1 MVTADKKESKF
12 VSVVVYLH
20 NDSRHIV
27 PFFDTVLGMF
37 RDNFEK
43 YEIICVND
51 ASTDDSVKI
60 LKDYFEKGEETG
72 KNGLSAMSQETVE
85 SAEAAGKGNK
95 NGRETLWNGSMIN
108 IIHMSYFQGLE
119 ASMNAGRDMAIGDF
133 VYEFDDINPDYP
145 PELIRDVY
153 DRMLSGYDIVAA
165 SCKGK
170 IKLTSRLFYLFY
182 NLTSSSRNKIGQET
196 FRILSRRA
204 INRVMSMGQY
214 IPYRKAVYVNCGLKT
229 DTVYYESRSS
239 VGRHKSK
246 TDGNER
252 MSLAID
258 SFIYFTNVLE
268 RLSLVVSGAFLLFTL
283 GVAVYIACSFFS
295 ANKPVEGWLS
305 TMGFLSLG
313 FFGVFSLLTFIL
325 KYLSVMLSLIFKHQR
340 YLIEGVEKISK
351 Q

>member
-1 MVTADKKESKF
+1 MAADKKESKF

-20 NDSRHIV
+20 NDSGNIA
-27 PFFDTVLGMF
+27 PFFDRVLGMF
-37 RDNFEK
+37 KGNFEK

-51 ASTDDSVKI
+51 ASVDDSVEV
-60 LKDYFEKGEETG
+60 LKNYFENSGRDG
-72 KNGLSAMSQETVE
+72 
-85 SAEAAGKGNK
+85 EAA
-95 NGRETLWNGSMIN
+95 LWSGSMIN

-145 PELIRDVY
+145 AQLIRDVY
-153 DRMLSGYDIVAA
+153 DRLLSGYDIVSA
-165 SCKGK
+165 SCRGK
-170 IKLTSRLFYLFY
+170 IKLTSRMFYLFY
-182 NLTSSSRNKIGQET
+182 NMTSNSRNKIGQET

-229 DTVYYESRSS
+229 DTVYYESTGGT
-239 VGRHKSK
+239 GRNKSK
-246 TDGNER
+246 TDRNER
-252 MSLAID
+252 TSLAID

-268 RLSLVVSGAFLLFTL
+268 RFSLLVSGAFLLFTL
-283 GVAVYIACSFFS
+283 GVAVYIVSSFFS
-295 ANKPVEGWLS
+295 ASKPVEGWLS

-313 FFGVFSLLTFIL
+313 FFGVFSLLTIIL

-340 YLIEGVEKISK
+340 YLIEGVEKVM
-351 Q
+351 